1 MKLSSS
7 LSILTLTCLQING
20 GLAWTSTTSDSA
32 LSRRMTFE
40 KTASAILTGTA
51 FTNTVLASPQP
62 AFAESVPSAKELSK
76 LQKGHARVR
85 YLLEN
90 WNDITEICGK
100 GVMSDL
106 ERKQVIRT
114 EGGGGGVCEK
124 SPLKV
129 QDYLGY
135 KSTEGKWVNMD

>member
-7 LSILTLTCLQING
+7 LPILTLTCLQING
-20 GLAWTSTTSDSA
+20 GLAWTSPTSDSA
-32 LSRRMTFE
+32 LSRRQTFE
-40 KTASAILTGTA
+40 KAASAILTGAA

-114 EGGGGGVCEK
+114 EGGGGGFCEK

-135 KSTEGKWVNMD
+135 KSTEGKWANID